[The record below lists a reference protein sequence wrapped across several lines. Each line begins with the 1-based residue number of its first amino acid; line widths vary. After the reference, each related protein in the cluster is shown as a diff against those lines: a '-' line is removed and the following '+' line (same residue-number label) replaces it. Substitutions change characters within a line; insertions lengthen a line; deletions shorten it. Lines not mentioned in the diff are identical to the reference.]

1 MDESAVRPLARDDVI
16 LRQLDEEWVIY
27 DPRSQ
32 EIHVLNRTAALVW
45 LYCTG
50 DHTRDVIVDALEK
63 VFGDQVVTDQLV
75 RDVAE
80 TITQFKSLGLF
91 A

>member
-1 MDESAVRPLARDDVI
+1 MDDSTVRPLNRDDVI

-50 DHTRDVIVDALEK
+50 DNTQDAIVDALGK
-63 VFGDQVVTDQLV
+63 VFGDQVLTV
-75 RDVAE
+75 RLEQDVAE
-80 TITQFKSLGLF
+80 TITKFESLRLF